1 MKTMIYQIKCFKNY
15 NILLSWQESR
25 ESQRLKLNG
34 ECGHGDGAQ
43 CWLLFQDLPNLVVT
57 LSLPVDAVLGMGE
70 NR

>member
-1 MKTMIYQIKCFKNY
+1 MKTMIYQIKFFKNY

-34 ECGHGDGAQ
+34 EWGHGDGAQ